1 MKGKLSSATAVALAH
16 IAIAGTA
23 SAGSPPPP
31 PSEYLEHDSDGFF
44 VAYHPGTRERVR
56 GLLPQLTQIRAELR
70 SAVGTEVLSAVHVRV
85 VALPLELGR
94 VAPDA
99 PALEAGGAVM
109 TDESLV
115 IVSGDGSPGRDG
127 LERSLRHQ
135 LAHLALFE
143 ATGGAEVPSWFQEGF
158 AVQFARED
166 RAARLQSIEL
176 AVLAG
181 APPSLGSLGESATP
195 EQRAFAAD
203 FARFA
208 ALEPER
214 VPALLSGLRG
224 GLPFDRALESAFG
237 ARAGSIDRGWRED
250 LSRRYAFFPV
260 ALLGLFLWL
269 AVAIIGRLRR
279 RRAVAA
285 GERTSVRPRRL
296 RARTLRARDVLP
308 TEAGAPVRRDGVTV
322 PKVEHDGNWHTLH

>member
-1 MKGKLSSATAVALAH
+1 MKAKLSSATAVALAH
-16 IAIAGTA
+16 IAMAGTA
-23 SAGSPPPP
+23 SAAPPPP

-56 GLLPQLTQIRAELR
+56 GLLPQLTQIREELR
-70 SAVGTEVLSAVHVRV
+70 SAVGTEVLTEVHIRV

-99 PALEAGGAVM
+99 PPLEAGGAVM
-109 TDESLV
+109 ANESLV
-115 IVSGDGSPGRDG
+115 IVSGDGSPGREG

-135 LAHLALFE
+135 LAHLALVE
-143 ATGGAEVPSWFQEGF
+143 ATGGAEVPAWFEEGF
-158 AVQFARED
+158 AIQFARED
-166 RAARLQSIEL
+166 RVARLQSIEL
-176 AVLAG
+176 AVLTG
-181 APPSLGSLGESATP
+181 APPSLASLGESAAP
-195 EQRAFAAD
+195 DQRAFAAD

-237 ARAGSIDRGWRED
+237 ERAGSIDRSWRED

-260 ALLGLFLWL
+260 ALLGLFMWL
-269 AVAIIGRLRR
+269 AVAVIGRLRR

-285 GERTSVRPRRL
+285 AGERASVRPRRL
-296 RARTLRARDVLP
+296 RARTLRPREVTAIEV
-308 TEAGAPVRRDGVTV
+308 GAPARREGPTV
-322 PKVEHDGNWHTLH
+322 PKVEHDGDWHTLH